1 MQDCKTCLQ
10 KLCAKLLERSPLKY
24 KLTKAIS
31 FSDPAVAVLK
41 LTRSERLTSTLEIDP
56 AVAVLK
62 STRSERLTSTL
73 EIVLAN
79 NWLTGVAAEL
89 NSRGIGN
96 NNMVAIADSRRD
108 GHRTSQITKHVRSGD
123 HAVHDEGSAPPEE
136 GKEALEVK
144 TRIQKMTLT
153 PGILSAIAANTAT
166 VALGARDSQTGKDR
180 LCTDCLTH
188 LKKYGELPQVQSIGT
203 ANSAR
208 GNAPYLFRPVQTES
222 SDPSTA
228 CFLQQLR
235 NQTRATLFHKAQ
247 LIISSLA
254 SEDPQ
259 YD

>member
-1 MQDCKTCLQ
+1 MLFT
-10 KLCAKLLERSPLKY
+10 
-24 KLTKAIS
+24 
-31 FSDPAVAVLK
+31 
-41 LTRSERLTSTLEIDP
+41 TRGEGSSGSEDEN
-56 AVAVLK
+56 
-62 STRSERLTSTL
+62 SEDDS
-73 EIVLAN
+73 
-79 NWLTGVAAEL
+79 
-89 NSRGIGN
+89 
-96 NNMVAIADSRRD
+96 DSRDPVGYRCQ
-108 GHRTSQITKHVRSGD
+108 HCYV
-123 HAVHDEGSAPPEE
+123 
-136 GKEALEVK
+136 
-144 TRIQKMTLT
+144 
-153 PGILSAIAANTAT
+153 NC
-166 VALGARDSQTGKDR
+166 ARDSQTGKDR